1 MADGV
6 LGKGGDPESVH
17 IPVVSA
23 QLGPGSAWPGH
34 LAGIDAP
41 VAVAGEA
48 FLAVSAELHFG
59 ANHMVP
65 DGKVPDIRSDGGH
78 AGHFM
83 SNNHGQRAAAVDRG
97 NQQIRVAQARGPDF
111 HQDLAAHR
119 FTDADLFHVK
129 TAIDFVDDCSFHP
142 GTPLSGAERRLATR
156 TIIDNLLDFALQLHT
171 IFTFV
176 GLCHVHAGESRLPSE
191 GNQREMKAAVLDGV
205 GQPFQVQ
212 DIDICGPT
220 GREVLIDV
228 RASGLCHSDMH
239 VAQTHVGFPMPAV
252 LGHEVAGVVAEIG
265 PDVTEFRVGD
275 HVVSSPIH
283 SCGHCRG
290 CLTGRPYQ
298 CRHPQETQRTPDQD
312 PRLSRNGEALTQFI
326 GVGGFAEQVIVHE
339 NTVVS
344 VSSDIPFDRAAL
356 LGCGVVTGAGAA
368 INSARIRPG
377 DTVAVIGCGGVGLN
391 VIQGA
396 ALAGARRIIAID
408 LQPGKLELAK
418 VFGATDASSQ
428 AEGDSVQAVK
438 DLSGGGVTCAF
449 EVIGLKQTRGT
460 PSRCSTSAAPRS

>member
-1 MADGV
+1 
-6 LGKGGDPESVH
+6 
-17 IPVVSA
+17 
-23 QLGPGSAWPGH
+23 
-34 LAGIDAP
+34 
-41 VAVAGEA
+41 
-48 FLAVSAELHFG
+48 
-59 ANHMVP
+59 
-65 DGKVPDIRSDGGH
+65 
-78 AGHFM
+78 
-83 SNNHGQRAAAVDRG
+83 
-97 NQQIRVAQARGPDF
+97 
-111 HQDLAAHR
+111 
-119 FTDADLFHVK
+119 
-129 TAIDFVDDCSFHP
+129 
-142 GTPLSGAERRLATR
+142 
-156 TIIDNLLDFALQLHT
+156 
-171 IFTFV
+171 
-176 GLCHVHAGESRLPSE
+176 
-191 GNQREMKAAVLDGV
+191 MKAAVLDGV

-212 DIDICGPT
+212 DIDIADPI

-239 VAQTHVGFPMPAV
+239 VAETNVGFPMPAL
-252 LGHEVAGVVAEIG
+252 LGHEIAGVVAEVG

-298 CRHPQETQRTPDQD
+298 CRHPQETQRIPGQG

-326 GVGGFAEQVIVHE
+326 GVGGFAERVLVHE

-344 VSSDIPFDRAAL
+344 VSKDIPFDRAAL

-408 LQPGKLELAK
+408 LQPAKLELAK
-418 VFGATDASSQ
+418 VFGATDLVNAGD
-428 AEGDSVQAVK
+428 GDSVQAVK

-449 EVIGLKQTRGT
+449 EVIGLKQTAMDAVAMLDIGGTAFLIGVQKPETRLEVTPFGDLMGKQKGIRGVAMGST
-460 PSRCSTSAAPRS
+460 NLKIDIPMYAELYLQGRFKLDELVSRHISLDQINEGYDLLRGGSVARSVITHF